1 LCKDVPPR
9 YHSERDDQRT
19 ALHKLSISTTV
30 CIGEWRVSKLLYP
43 LSDEDVRQIA
53 LLVETLDQTSLD
65 FLQLE
70 LGDTKLTI
78 GKGEM
83 PVVATSAVAAP
94 SAPPAPSA
102 PLPETPETPATALA
116 AAPETAPAVPPAA
129 PAADDGTEVIV
140 APIMGRFY
148 AKPDPASPP
157 FVTVGSEVS
166 EDTTVALIEVMKVFN
181 AVRAGVRGVITEI
194 CVQDT
199 AIIEYG
205 QVMFRVRPAE

>member
-1 LCKDVPPR
+1 M
-9 YHSERDDQRT
+9 
-19 ALHKLSISTTV
+19 
-30 CIGEWRVSKLLYP
+30 SKLLYP
-43 LSDEDVRQIA
+43 LSDEDVRQIT
-53 LLVETLDQTSLD
+53 LLVEALDKSSLD

-70 LGDTKLTI
+70 LGETKLTI

-83 PVVATSAVAAP
+83 PVVTASVSATTAAP
-94 SAPPAPSA
+94 STFPKPAA
-102 PLPETPETPATALA
+102 QPLESSEATSTGPVVAR
-116 AAPETAPAVPPAA
+116 ETAQAEPPGA
-129 PAADDGTEVIV
+129 PIVDDSTQIIV

-181 AVRAGVRGVITEI
+181 AVQAGVRGVITEI

-199 AIIEYG
+199 AIIEHG